1 MFGTPIFNNFLVY
14 HGFRK
19 RGYCYQWTEDLFL
32 ALDALKLKTLELHWG
47 EAYAGTWRENN
58 CLVVTAKGQPFER
71 GMILEAWR
79 HFGYLRW
86 NLLLSDEDRYFENT
100 KWAARVRSR
109 AAATKTSEPHHGV
122 AFQRR
127 VTATEKSGE

>member
-1 MFGTPIFNNFLVY
+1 
-14 HGFRK
+14 
-19 RGYCYQWTEDLFL
+19 
-32 ALDALKLKTLELHWG
+32 
-47 EAYAGTWRENN
+47 
-58 CLVVTAKGQPFER
+58 
-71 GMILEAWR
+71 MILEAWR

-109 AAATKTSEPHHGV
+109 AAAAKTSEPRHGV

-127 VTATEKSGE
+127 VTATEKSSEGWSALRPGSARASRTAIGALAGRRVNAMRSVPHPSG